1 MPPVTIKEVAKRAKV
16 SIATVSRVLNSS
28 DKVTQGTREKVL
40 AACKDLGYSPN
51 LQAKRLKLGKTHT
64 IMAVLPFLTLPS
76 IIERLRGV
84 LEAFA
89 ASEFDLIPFS
99 VENPQ
104 EREIYL
110 ASLSNRSRSDGVLI
124 ISMPITESQ
133 VQRFQDIGMP
143 VVLIDSHHRTLKRI
157 IVDDIAGGEM
167 ATDHL
172 LELGHERIAFISDHL
187 DNPLQF
193 SSMAD
198 RFQGYRKALEEKQ
211 VKFNPQ
217 YQKQGKHGREEA
229 KQMALELLNLSIPP
243 TAIVAASD
251 TQAIGVLDAA
261 RHMNISVPR
270 QLSVIGYDD
279 IRDAD
284 YVNLTTIKQP
294 LYESGL
300 EGGKAILQQ
309 IENGLLEPLEIQ
321 LPVSLI
327 IRGTTAA
334 PNHG

>member
-1 MPPVTIKEVAKRAKV
+1 MPPVTIKEVARKANV

-28 DKVTQGTREKVL
+28 DKVTQETREKVL
-40 AACKDLGYSPN
+40 AVCKELGYSPN
-51 LQAKRLKLGKTHT
+51 LQAKRLKLGKTHS

-76 IIERLRGV
+76 IVERLRGV

-89 ASEFDLIPFS
+89 SSEFDLIPFS
-99 VENPQ
+99 VGDPQ
-104 EREIYL
+104 DRETYL
-110 ASLSNRSRSDGVLI
+110 ASLSNRSRADGVLI
-124 ISMPITESQ
+124 ISMPITEDQ
-133 VQRFQDIGMP
+133 VQRFQNIGMP
-143 VVLIDSHHRTLKRI
+143 VVLIDSHHPKLKRI
-157 IVDDIAGGEM
+157 IVDDIAGGKM

-187 DNPLQF
+187 DNPLHF

-198 RFQGYRKALEEKQ
+198 RFKGYRKALEAKQ
-211 VKFNPQ
+211 INFDPL
-217 YQKQGKHGREEA
+217 YQKQGMHGREEA
-229 KQMALELLNLSIPP
+229 KQMALELLNLPAPP

-261 RHMNISVPR
+261 RQLNISVPG

-300 EGGKAILQQ
+300 EGGEAILQQ
-309 IENGLLEPLEIQ
+309 IENGSSEPLEIQ

-334 PNHG
+334 PNQ